1 MATVFIQVTG
11 LDVNDPNSSGPAG
24 GPVFPVLKG
33 TIKVSTP
40 GSEWWSPH
48 ADWTTNAISWTAST
62 KEIRQA
68 IVDAAVKV
76 VIYNNMLP
84 EFTHNDRVML
94 FGGPQ
99 EF

>member
-1 MATVFIQVTG
+1 MATVFIHVTG
-11 LDVNDPNSSGPAG
+11 LDVDNPNLSGPG
-24 GPVFPVLKG
+24 LTVYPVLKG

-48 ADWTTNAISWTAST
+48 AEWTTNAVSWGAST

-68 IVDAAVKV
+68 IVDAAVAV

-84 EFTHNDRVML
+84 EFTHHDRVML